1 MSSSKVILVTGS
13 NGGIGYELVHLLA
26 AKGHTVYLAARKE
39 TAGIDAVA
47 KIKKEKNLD
56 VKFVQLDVTEIA
68 SIEAA
73 VAKIQ
78 KDEGRLSV
86 LVNNAGIGEFSTSQS
101 AAKPNIASIRTTFE
115 TNFYGMIQTTAA
127 FLPLLRASSTPD
139 TPSVILQVSSDMASN
154 IYMASPEGI
163 LHQAISYNSSKAA
176 ANSYIIALA
185 RELKDE
191 GIKLNCVTPGFT
203 TTKLNGFSP
212 GGKTPEQGAQML
224 LEWSLLDEDA
234 KTGQFAY
241 DGGVWPW

>member
-1 MSSSKVILVTGS
+1 MSSTKVILVTGS
-13 NGGIGYELVHLLA
+13 NSGIGYELVHLLA

-39 TAGIDAVA
+39 NAGIDAVA

-78 KDEGRLSV
+78 KDEGRLNV
-86 LVNNAGIGEFSTSQS
+86 LVNNAGISELSTPQS
-101 AAKPNIASIRTTFE
+101 AAKPNIASIRAAFE
-115 TNFYGMIQTTAA
+115 PNFYGMIQTTAA
-127 FLPLLRASSTPD
+127 FLPLLRASSKPD
-139 TPSVILQVSSDMASN
+139 TPSVILEVSTDMASN
-154 IYMASPEGI
+154 TFMASPEGF
-163 LHQAISYNSSKAA
+163 LHQAIAYNTSKAA

-191 GIKLNCVTPGFT
+191 GIKVNSVTPGFT
-203 TTKLNGFSP
+203 TTKLNAFAP
-212 GGKTPEQGAQML
+212 GGKTPEQGAQTL
-224 LEWSLLDEDA
+224 LEWCLLDKDG

-241 DGGVWPW
+241 DGGVFPW

>member
-1 MSSSKVILVTGS
+1 MSSTKVILVTGS
-13 NGGIGYELVHLLA
+13 NSGIGYELDHLLA

-39 TAGIDAVA
+39 NAGIDAVA

-78 KDEGRLSV
+78 KDEGRLNV
-86 LVNNAGIGEFSTSQS
+86 LVNNAGISELSTPQS
-101 AAKPNIASIRTTFE
+101 AAKPNIASIRAAFE
-115 TNFYGMIQTTAA
+115 PNFYGMIQTTAA
-127 FLPLLRASSTPD
+127 FLPLLRASSKPD
-139 TPSVILQVSSDMASN
+139 TPSVILEVSTDMASN
-154 IYMASPEGI
+154 TFMASPEGF
-163 LHQAISYNSSKAA
+163 LHQAIAYNTSKAA

-191 GIKLNCVTPGFT
+191 GIKVNCVTPGFT
-203 TTKLNGFSP
+203 TTKLNAFAP
-212 GGKTPEQGAQML
+212 GGKTPEQGAQTL
-224 LEWSLLDEDA
+224 LEWSLLDKDG

-241 DGGVWPW
+241 DGGVFPW